1 MLTVDDLKHW
11 KKKNKTPTASP
22 FEGIVKNIKTMSEF
36 IKEFEKLYSS
46 QNIQVIENNQSPEEA
61 MKLYFSLL
69 EEGKNNGFLPIIVE
83 ADDILLE
90 KLELDLEDEDLD
102 FSEEGLT
109 TLRQNILAEA
119 QEIDHHSLY
128 KDEKK
133 ELGET
138 LEPIDFEEP
147 ESDEVLFSS
156 LLSFEDET
164 KLKENLIII
173 KLPINNKP
181 YEALAWL
188 PMGGFNDCPM
198 PSQMVA
204 MAKHWFEKYGAIPAV
219 ITNDVV
225 EFFVPQ
231 VIEDKETLIDLG
243 MEQFFFCIDIVEQG
257 VGSVEEL
264 IKTLYKSKQWYF
276 WWD

>member
-1 MLTVDDLKHW
+1 
-11 KKKNKTPTASP
+11 
-22 FEGIVKNIKTMSEF
+22 MSEF
-36 IKEFEKLYSS
+36 LKEFEKLYSS

-109 TLRQNILAEA
+109 TLRQNILVEA

-147 ESDEVLFSS
+147 ESDKVLFSS

-173 KLPINNKP
+173 KLPINDKP

-198 PSQMVA
+198 PSEMVA
-204 MAKHWFEKYGAIPAV
+204 MAKHWFEKYGAIPAI
-219 ITNDVV
+219 ITSDVV
-225 EFFVPQ
+225 EFFVPKS
-231 VIEDKETLIDLG
+231 IDDKETLIDLG
-243 MEQFFFCIDIVEQG
+243 MEQFFFCVDIVEQG
-257 VGSVEEL
+257 IGSVEEL
-264 IKTLYKSKQWYF
+264 IKSLYKSKQWYF